1 MARMVEQEKPLY
13 PKICDG
19 VDGIEMADSI
29 TGDGHKLLNVVRI
42 CRSSVVFIRC

>member
-1 MARMVEQEKPLY
+1 MARVVEQGKL

-19 VDGIEMADSI
+19 VAGIEIADSI

-42 CRSSVVFIRC
+42 LRSSAVFVRY